1 MYEHVTHLKTISVDM
16 GLDTIINEDVNVTRR
31 SIKWL
36 LLFFTSHK
44 SLTRETVRRHSILTS
59 LKWRG
64 LSLESPIRFTVK
76 EWREEICGKRSSE
89 DSVRKTV
96 RKMQQTYA
104 GNRFTLVIDLRSMK
118 DNDLYGSELRLVN
131 TKEVQLAINRKLS
144 GSGII
149 ECHILILSDAQFNII
164 NRELE
169 SVTY

>member
-1 MYEHVTHLKTISVDM
+1 
-16 GLDTIINEDVNVTRR
+16 
-31 SIKWL
+31 
-36 LLFFTSHK
+36 
-44 SLTRETVRRHSILTS
+44 
-59 LKWRG
+59 
-64 LSLESPIRFTVK
+64 
-76 EWREEICGKRSSE
+76 
-89 DSVRKTV
+89 
-96 RKMQQTYA
+96 
-104 GNRFTLVIDLRSMK
+104 MK

>member
-1 MYEHVTHLKTISVDM
+1 M
-16 GLDTIINEDVNVTRR
+16 R
-31 SIKWL
+31 S
-36 LLFFTSHK
+36 
-44 SLTRETVRRHSILTS
+44 
-59 LKWRG
+59 
-64 LSLESPIRFTVK
+64 
-76 EWREEICGKRSSE
+76 RSSE

-104 GNRFTLVIDLRSMK
+104 GNRFALFIDLRSMK

-131 TKEVQLAINRKLS
+131 TKEVQLAINKKLS

-169 SVTY
+169 SVTC

>member
-1 MYEHVTHLKTISVDM
+1 
-16 GLDTIINEDVNVTRR
+16 
-31 SIKWL
+31 
-36 LLFFTSHK
+36 
-44 SLTRETVRRHSILTS
+44 
-59 LKWRG
+59 
-64 LSLESPIRFTVK
+64 
-76 EWREEICGKRSSE
+76 
-89 DSVRKTV
+89 
-96 RKMQQTYA
+96 MQQTYA